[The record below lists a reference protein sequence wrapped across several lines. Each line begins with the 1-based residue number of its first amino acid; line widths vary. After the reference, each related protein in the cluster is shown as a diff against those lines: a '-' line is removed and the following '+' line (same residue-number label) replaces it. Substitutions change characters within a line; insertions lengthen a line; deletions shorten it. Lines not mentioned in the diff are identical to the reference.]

1 MVIRSHTA
9 IPRRTVLVA
18 VTMWGL
24 VSTTMMLVLKMRVT
38 VSRQGMIAP

>member
-24 VSTTMMLVLKMRVT
+24 VRTMMMIVLKMRVT
-38 VSRQGMIAP
+38 ARRSGMITP

>member
-24 VSTTMMLVLKMRVT
+24 VRTRMMIVLKMRVT
-38 VSRQGMIAP
+38 VSRAGMMAP

>member
-38 VSRQGMIAP
+38 VSSTGMIAP